1 MSKKKDKRGGRPRID
16 DARYKGK
23 NMCVRLDPMD
33 EAQLD
38 KLVRRSGRKASEVV
52 RGLIADG

>member
-1 MSKKKDKRGGRPRID
+1 MGKYKNKKGGRPKSA

-23 NMCVRLDPMD
+23 TMSVRLDPMD

-38 KLVRRSGRKASEVV
+38 KLVRRSGKKASEVV

>member
-1 MSKKKDKRGGRPRID
+1 MRKKKDKIGGRPQSD

-23 NMCVRLDPMD
+23 IVSVRLDPMD

-38 KLVRRSGRKASEVV
+38 KLVRRSGKRASEVV

>member
-1 MSKKKDKRGGRPRID
+1 MKKKTAQIGGRPQVD

-23 NMCVRLDPMD
+23 MISVRLDPMD

-52 RGLIADG
+52 RGLIVDG

>member
-1 MSKKKDKRGGRPRID
+1 MSKKKDKRGGRPTVD

-23 NMCVRLDPMD
+23 TMSVRLDPMD

-38 KLVRRSGRKASEVV
+38 KLVRRSGKKASEVV

>member
-1 MSKKKDKRGGRPRID
+1 MKKEKNKIGGRPTID

-23 NMCVRLDPMD
+23 MISVRLDPMD
-33 EAQLD
+33 EAQLG
-38 KLVRRSGRKASEVV
+38 KLVRRSGKKASEII